1 MIAKNVFKNKKS
13 PQIIKNEVIFYV
25 VLITFMLQRG
35 AQH

>member
-1 MIAKNVFKNKKS
+1 MTAKKVLKNKKS
-13 PQIIKNEVIFYV
+13 PQFIKNEVIFYV